1 MISHSELFSASCP
14 FPLNIQSGSK
24 SCGSSEDILNAF
36 TSPPTLPGP
45 GLAHTA
51 RLPFH
56 TFSTFLPLICPT
68 CGAQASLP
76 LLMFHPLRLCSK
88 TGSRGSKVFLSSW
101 GQTEGP
107 TKATAAWCPGSEWG
121 DRLGF
126 SGTYWLRCFLHRIG
140 LSAMAQPPF
149 HSRAFAFTKCQ
160 GQWSFQSIPFS
171 FLTVFIVAKFFV
183 ILTRNC
189 SYSNFACWLLSC
201 PWAVS
206 ALLWSYTNQPD
217 PSFTLGLFILK
228 DISPVLFSCLNAFS
242 SSSYFLNDLVSRS
255 FIISQIHSFIQ

>member
-14 FPLNIQSGSK
+14 FPPNIQSGSK
-24 SCGSSEDILNAF
+24 SCGSSGDVLNVF
-36 TSPPTLPGP
+36 TPPPTPRPRAGAPSPALPHV
-45 GLAHTA
+45 AC
-51 RLPFH
+51 LPFRP
-56 TFSTFLPLICPT
+56 FSTFLPLICPA
-68 CGAQASLP
+68 CGAGASPP
-76 LLMFHPLRLCSK
+76 LLMFHPLRLCTK
-88 TGSRGSKVFLSSW
+88 TGSRGSKVLLSSW

-126 SGTYWLRCFLHRIG
+126 SGTEWLRCFLHRLG
-140 LSAMAQPPF
+140 LSAMAQPPS

-183 ILTRNC
+183 ILTQNC
-189 SYSNFACWLLSC
+189 SYSNFACWPLSC

-217 PSFTLGLFILK
+217 PSFTLGLFILE
-228 DISPVLFSCLNAFS
+228 DISPA
-242 SSSYFLNDLVSRS
+242 
-255 FIISQIHSFIQ
+255 